1 MLKET
6 QSFNDTRT
14 KDFRHISD
22 RDFKYLQS
30 LIPAMGKAT
39 PVVDGTDY
47 ELEMMGISPTKLINY
62 FETDEFADL
71 IFRCLV
77 GELDTGS
84 DDLII
89 KHTQEE
95 EFVVGGVQ
103 YEITVKYVDNKVVF
117 GYYLDKGDKHYFLSK
132 SFKRR
137 GETQLLEKFLF
148 LEDTYVQTEF

>member
-30 LIPAMGKAT
+30 LIPAMGKTT

-89 KHTQEE
+89 KHTQDE

-103 YEITVKYVDNKVVF
+103 YEITVKYVDSDVVF
-117 GYYLDKGDKHYFLSK
+117 GYYLNKGEKHYFLSK
-132 SFKRR
+132 SLKRR
-137 GETQLLEKFLF
+137 GEIQFLEKFLF
-148 LEDTYVQTEF
+148 LNDTYVETEF